1 MQPMKNRPIEIV
13 DVSARDGLQNEK
25 RLFSTTEKL
34 ALIDHVLAAGAKRL
48 EVASFVHPKYVPQ
61 MADAE
66 AVVAGL
72 PTRDDV
78 TYIGLVL
85 NMRGVDRALATNVDE
100 LGCVAVA
107 SDGFGLK
114 NQSQTSA
121 QSVIACQEMIA
132 RTLSESRN
140 ANVTVSTAFGCPFD
154 GEVDPA
160 RVIEICRDLAAAG
173 PREIAIADTIG
184 VATPWHV
191 EAMMDGIKTALPDMP
206 IRVHFHDTRNTAIAN
221 MFAAVKG
228 SAATVDASLGGLGGC
243 PFAPNATGNVPLEDV
258 IYALS
263 RAGFETG
270 MDLPRLIEG
279 AQWLTDI
286 MGRDLPGKITRA
298 GGFP

>member
-1 MQPMKNRPIEIV
+1 MSPMQNGSLEIV

-25 RLFSTTEKL
+25 RLFSTSEKL
-34 ALIDHVLAAGAKRL
+34 ALIDHVLTAGAKRL

-66 AVVAGL
+66 AVVSGL
-72 PTRDDV
+72 PERDDV

-85 NMRGVDRALATNVDE
+85 NMRGVERALATSVDE

-114 NQSQTSA
+114 NQGQTSA
-121 QSVIACQEMIA
+121 QSVTACQEMIA
-132 RTLSESRN
+132 RTLSEGRS
-140 ANVTVSTAFGCPFD
+140 ANVALSTAFGCPFD
-154 GEVDPA
+154 GEVDQA
-160 RVIEICRDLAAAG
+160 RVIEICKDLATAG

-191 EAMMDGIKTALPDMP
+191 ESIMDGLKSALPNMP

-221 MFAAVKG
+221 MFAAIKVG
-228 SAATVDASLGGLGGC
+228 AATVDASLGGLGGC

-258 IYALS
+258 VYALS
-263 RAGFETG
+263 RAGFDTS

-279 AQWLTDI
+279 AQWLSEI
-286 MGRDLPGKITRA
+286 MGRALPGKVSRA

>member
-1 MQPMKNRPIEIV
+1 MSPMITPSIEIV

-25 RLFSTTEKL
+25 RLFSTQEKL
-34 ALIDHVLAAGAKRL
+34 ALIEHVLAAGAKRL

-72 PTRDDV
+72 PKRDDV

-85 NMRGVDRALATNVDE
+85 NMRGVERALATSVDE

-107 SDGFGLK
+107 SDGFGMK
-114 NQSQTSA
+114 NQSQTCA
-121 QSVIACQEMIA
+121 QSVSACQEMIA
-132 RTLSESRN
+132 RIISEGRSV
-140 ANVTVSTAFGCPFD
+140 NVTLSTAFGCPFD
-154 GEVDPA
+154 GEVDPS
-160 RVIEICRDLAAAG
+160 RVIEICKDLAAAG
-173 PREIAIADTIG
+173 PREIAVADTIG

-191 EAMMDGIKTALPDMP
+191 EAMMDGLKTALPDMP
-206 IRVHFHDTRNTAIAN
+206 IRVHFHDTRNTAVAN

-228 SAATVDASLGGLGGC
+228 GAVTVDASLGGLGGC

-258 IYALS
+258 VYALS
-263 RAGFETG
+263 RAGFDTG

-279 AQWLTDI
+279 AVWLTEI
-286 MGRDLPGKITRA
+286 MGRTLPGKVSRA